1 MKANAFSCG
10 KLCTHKFFML
20 GRNLVFIDH
29 VIPKIRELKVVALLV
44 LKTFWFD
51 ELLPGYDIS
60 DIV

>member
-1 MKANAFSCG
+1 MRFPAVNYVHIS
-10 KLCTHKFFML
+10 FFML